1 MYLVIKPFKI
11 KNKLFSPGKMVKLSQ
26 EKASYL
32 IKQGFIDKVKNKTTN
47 KPNYIV
53 VKPFSWQGKNWVMG
67 DLISEFDFTKEQLQV
82 LKDTAHIKPIE
93 DDKDILIS
101 F

>member
-47 KPNYIV
+47 KPNYICLLYTSPSPRDV
-53 VKPFSWQGKNWVMG
+53 EESRMPS
-67 DLISEFDFTKEQLQV
+67 S
-82 LKDTAHIKPIE
+82 A
-93 DDKDILIS
+93 
-101 F
+101 

>member
-1 MYLVIKPFKI
+1 
-11 KNKLFSPGKMVKLSQ
+11 
-26 EKASYL
+26 
-32 IKQGFIDKVKNKTTN
+32 
-47 KPNYIV
+47 
-53 VKPFSWQGKNWVMG
+53 MG